1 MVYEMERTHVD
12 SVYPFDVLVTKD
24 EGVSPRKKHLDV
36 CMSVD
41 VPESQEHRR
50 PIHSFLPLSAADM
63 IIRALL
69 QLGDLYH
76 VSRGHLPEPGRQFH
90 ISLQNKANV
99 TSQSKQVLGHL
110 GAT

>member
-41 VPESQEHRR
+41 VLRVKSTDAPY
-50 PIHSFLPLSAADM
+50 I
-63 IIRALL
+63 
-69 QLGDLYH
+69 
-76 VSRGHLPEPGRQFH
+76 VSCR
-90 ISLQNKANV
+90 
-99 TSQSKQVLGHL
+99 
-110 GAT
+110 